1 MFVPDF
7 LNPHQLLATMM
18 NPSHLLSRKS
28 NLFTII
34 LATVI
39 GLLAIPVIIPHVLH
53 GYHMVHIGI
62 HVAGLTLST
71 FLSILAVMAYKS
83 LKTKKMLFS
92 LSAFTVFVAAEI
104 VTLIDATWPTIY
116 DLGYMTLSEVGHVL
130 LLVTL
135 GMLSIGVFRND

>member
-1 MFVPDF
+1 
-7 LNPHQLLATMM
+7 MM
-18 NPSHLLSRKS
+18 NPSRLLSRKS

-34 LATVI
+34 LAAVI

-53 GYHMVHIGI
+53 GYHMVHIAI
-62 HVAGLTLST
+62 HIIGLTLSV
-71 FLSILAVMAYKS
+71 FLSVLAVMAYKS
-83 LKTKKMLFS
+83 FKTNKMLFS
-92 LSAFTVFVAAEI
+92 LLAFSVFVTAEI
-104 VTLIDATWPTIY
+104 VTLVDATWPTIY